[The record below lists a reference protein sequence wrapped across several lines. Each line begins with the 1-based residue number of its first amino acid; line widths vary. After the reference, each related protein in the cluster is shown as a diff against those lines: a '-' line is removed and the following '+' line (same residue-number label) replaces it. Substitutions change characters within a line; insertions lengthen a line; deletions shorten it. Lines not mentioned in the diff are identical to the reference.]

1 MSSSFPPSPT
11 EPHGLPSTADDGQ
24 NGQND
29 LLLDELDQI
38 IVPREPLA
46 AIIAEEQAAGA
57 RCVFT
62 NGVYDLLHVGHV
74 QLLWRARA
82 LGDLLIV
89 GLNSDASTRR
99 LKGPTRPLVPQT
111 ERAETLAAL
120 AMVDFVT
127 IFDEDTASETLLALR
142 PAVYVKGG
150 DYATTDPSARVR
162 DYLVGPE
169 DLRRLVAG
177 QAPEDASLAALG
189 GLVERLPEASVV
201 ASYGGSLA
209 LLAYLPGHST
219 TALIER
225 IVSRYTPGGAQA

>member
-1 MSSSFPPSPT
+1 MSSLSFPP
-11 EPHGLPSTADDGQ
+11 PSTAADGQ
-24 NGQND
+24 NG
-29 LLLDELDQI
+29 LFLDELGQI
-38 IVPREPLA
+38 ILPREPLA
-46 AIIAEEQAAGA
+46 DIIAEEQAAGA

-62 NGVYDLLHVGHV
+62 NGVYDLLHVGHI

-82 LGDLLIV
+82 LGDLLVV

-99 LKGPTRPLVPQT
+99 LKGPTRPLVPQA

-127 IFDEDTASETLLALR
+127 VFEEDTASETLLALR

-150 DYATTDPSARVR
+150 DYATTDPNARVR

-189 GLVERLPEASVV
+189 GLVERLPEAPVV

-219 TALIER
+219 TELIER
-225 IVSRYTPGGAQA
+225 IVSRYTPGGAQP

>member
-1 MSSSFPPSPT
+1 MSSPSFPP
-11 EPHGLPSTADDGQ
+11 PSTAADDQNGQ

-38 IVPREPLA
+38 ILPRERLA

-62 NGVYDLLHVGHV
+62 NGVYDLLHVGHI

-82 LGDLLIV
+82 LGDLLVV

-99 LKGPTRPLVPQT
+99 LKGPTRPLVPQA

-127 IFDEDTASETLLALR
+127 VFEEDTASETLLALR

-150 DYATTDPSARVR
+150 DYATTDPNARAR

-189 GLVERLPEASVV
+189 GLVERLPEAPVV

>member
-1 MSSSFPPSPT
+1 MSSSFPPPPT
-11 EPHGLPSTADDGQ
+11 QPHGLPPAADGQ
-24 NGQND
+24 NG
-29 LLLDELDQI
+29 LILDELDQI
-38 IVPREPLA
+38 ILPREQLA

-62 NGVYDLLHVGHV
+62 NGVYDLLHVGHI

-82 LGDLLIV
+82 LGDLLVV

-99 LKGPTRPLVPQT
+99 LKGPTRPLIPQA
-111 ERAETLAAL
+111 ERAEILAAL

-127 IFDEDTASETLLALR
+127 IFDDDTASETLLALR

-150 DYATTDPSARVR
+150 DYATADPHARVR

-177 QAPEDASLAALG
+177 QAPQDTALAALG
-189 GLVERLPEASVV
+189 GLVERLPEAPVV

-219 TALIER
+219 TELIER
-225 IVSRYTPGGAQA
+225 IVSRHAPEGSSQP

>member
-1 MSSSFPPSPT
+1 M
-11 EPHGLPSTADDGQ
+11 
-24 NGQND
+24 
-29 LLLDELDQI
+29 LDELDQI
-38 IVPREPLA
+38 ILPRERLA
-46 AIIAEEQAAGA
+46 AILAEEQAAGA

-62 NGVYDLLHVGHV
+62 NGVYDLLHVGHI

-99 LKGPTRPLVPQT
+99 LKGPTRPLIPEA

-127 IFDEDTASETLLALR
+127 IFDEDAASDTLLALR

-150 DYATTDPSARVR
+150 DYATADPEARAR
-162 DYLVGPE
+162 DYLVGPD

-177 QAPEDASLAALG
+177 QAPQDATLAALG
-189 GLVERLPEASVV
+189 GLVERLPEAPVV

-219 TALIER
+219 TELIER
-225 IVSRYTPGGAQA
+225 IVSRYGPGGTQAESRP